1 MRVVLDT
8 NVIISALNFPGNER
22 IVLELALRGRFEF
35 YLSLF
40 ILKEVAGVLVR
51 KFGWDEE
58 RASQALRFLENAATV
73 IEPPQPPEVI
83 GGGHADNRVLECAVA
98 AATVK
103 EIFESSR
110 RGNGLKEICKEL
122 NGRGITNKGRRWQ
135 KNVVHYL
142 LTNDAYTGT
151 AVWGLKSKDEKAE
164 EPVRARGMPGPPW
177 CPGRPSM
184 WCSRGFTTGRRPSSG
199 PHGSGASTS

>member
-58 RASQALRFLENAATV
+58 RASQALRFLENADTV
-73 IEPPQPPEVI
+73 IEPPHP
-83 GGGHADNRVLECAVA
+83 R
-98 AATVK
+98 K
-103 EIFESSR
+103 
-110 RGNGLKEICKEL
+110 
-122 NGRGITNKGRRWQ
+122 
-135 KNVVHYL
+135 
-142 LTNDAYTGT
+142 
-151 AVWGLKSKDEKAE
+151 
-164 EPVRARGMPGPPW
+164 
-177 CPGRPSM
+177 
-184 WCSRGFTTGRRPSSG
+184 
-199 PHGSGASTS
+199 